1 MTKKKENRDQFEE
14 KTAGEDKKYKE
25 LCQELEAVRKEKDEL
40 FGKLQRV
47 SADYAN
53 YQKRSI
59 KQIADSVSY
68 EKELVIKR
76 LLPALDNF
84 EHAIINAEKTKDV
97 EVITEGIKIVYD
109 QMVDILNSFDLEQIK
124 SVGEL
129 FDPVVHEAMMRRSEP
144 ESEDGVIL
152 EEFQKGY
159 KLNGRVVRPSRVIVN
174 KIEQPQQ
181 EQPEDQDVEESSG
194 E

>member
-1 MTKKKENRDQFEE
+1 MTKKKETKEQVGE
-14 KTAGEDKKYKE
+14 KAVGEDKNYKE
-25 LCQELEAVRKEKDEL
+25 LCQELEAVRKEKDDL

-53 YQKRSI
+53 YQKRNV

-76 LLPALDNF
+76 LLPVLDNF
-84 EHAIINAEKTKDV
+84 EHTIINAEKAEDV
-97 EVITEGIKIVYD
+97 EVIADGIKIVYD
-109 QMVDILNSFDLEQIK
+109 QMVDILNSLDLEQIK

-129 FDPVVHEAMMRRSEP
+129 FDPAVHEAMMRRSEP
-144 ESEDGVIL
+144 ESEDGIIL

-174 KIEQPQQ
+174 KIEQ
-181 EQPEDQDVEESSG
+181 QPEDQDAEESS
-194 E
+194 EE